1 MDMDEAIPVFT
12 GDTDL
17 LPWPG
22 GYEKGS
28 QITIDHRLPTPCTL
42 VALMPQLHTYDR

>member
-1 MDMDEAIPVFT
+1 MDEPVPLYT

-17 LPWPG
+17 LAWPG
-22 GYEKGS
+22 EYEQGP
-28 QITIDHRLPTPCTL
+28 QMMIQHRLPLPCTV